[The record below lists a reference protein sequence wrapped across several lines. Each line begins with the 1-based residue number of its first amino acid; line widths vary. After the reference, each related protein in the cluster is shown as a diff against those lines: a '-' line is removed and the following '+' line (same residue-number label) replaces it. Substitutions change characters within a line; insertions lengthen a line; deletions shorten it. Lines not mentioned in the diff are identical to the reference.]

1 MKKEEINQKIE
12 VGDRVTFIY
21 ENKKVTEIVGSS
33 ETMKEILKIIEVLK
47 TEKIGANGW
56 YTVYEKQS
64 DILDEKEKEYLSAVI
79 KPFKNKVT
87 SISKKEDYTKKEYIR
102 ITLFKKQYKEDIN
115 LPDFKT
121 GKMYKN
127 MEIDKKYTLK
137 ELGLE

>member
-137 ELGLE
+137 